1 MKSQSSYC
9 VSKYSNY
16 GTHFIIQTIGKQF
29 DFKINVMPNELEKK
43 QKNKLQ
49 YL

>member
-43 QKNKLQ
+43 
-49 YL
+49 